1 MEEEIVKYY
10 LSLTDDDDAEAKT
23 CAKFDIDSDTLMF
36 VLEADLVDSFM
47 DFL

>member
-23 CAKFDIDSDTLMF
+23 CAKTTTL
-36 VLEADLVDSFM
+36 D
-47 DFL
+47 